1 MQTTALFTGSFD
13 PFTKGHADIV
23 QRALTIV
30 DKVIIGIGI
39 NEDKRT
45 MFTPKERLT
54 MIQALYKEDPCVV
67 VKSYRGL
74 TVDFAKEVKA
84 TCILRSLRS
93 VKDYEYEL
101 SMADINK
108 ELSGIETL
116 ILFTNPQLAYISSS
130 MVRELIHFDKDV
142 QAFLPEGLQLIHKES
157 EDIK

>member
-45 MFTPKERLT
+45 MFTPEERLT
-54 MIQALYKEDPCVV
+54 MIQALYKEAPCVV

-130 MVRELIHFDKDV
+130 MVRELIHFGKDV

>member
-1 MQTTALFTGSFD
+1 MKTTALFTGSFD

-45 MFTPKERLT
+45 MFTPEERLT

>member
-130 MVRELIHFDKDV
+130 MVRELIHFGKDV

>member
-45 MFTPKERLT
+45 MFTPEERLT
-54 MIQALYKEDPCVV
+54 MIQALYKEAPCVV